1 MQIPVFLYLKQKN
14 ILISVDGYHDFTYDK
29 RNERRRWVR

>member
-14 ILISVDGYHDFTYDK
+14 IQISVDGYPDFAYDK